1 MITARRFSLPS
12 AAAAAAVGLVLAVAF
27 APGTSLARDL
37 GAFGEL
43 FPIAEPDLMALIQA
57 KVAALVGG
65 DGLHSLEEDAQAK
78 AKSFAEAPPGR
89 KLPRATATVSRTF
102 DPAIT
107 LNRDLADQNGQVFA
121 AAGTEVNPL
130 AWSQFRK
137 AILFIDGDDADQV
150 AWALAQGDETNSLIV
165 LTSGRPLELTRRNGR
180 RFWFD
185 QNAVLS
191 TRFQIAKLPSRVTR
205 ADPFLLI
212 EEVALPN
219 GPALSTES
227 QP

>member
-1 MITARRFSLPS
+1 MARRFSLHHVACS
-12 AAAAAAVGLVLAVAF
+12 ATVGLVLATSF
-27 APGTSLARDL
+27 APDAVLARDL
-37 GAFGEL
+37 GTFGEL
-43 FPIAEPDLMALIQA
+43 FPIAEPDLMALIQS

-65 DGLHSLEEDAQAK
+65 DGLHRMEEDAQAK
-78 AKSFAEAPPGR
+78 AKSVAEAPPGR
-89 KLPRATATVSRTF
+89 KLPRATVTVSRTF

-121 AAGTEVNPL
+121 AAGTQVNPL

-137 AILFIDGDDADQV
+137 AILFIDGNDADQV

-185 QNAVLS
+185 QNAVLI
-191 TRFQIAKLPSRVTR
+191 TRFQIARLPSRVTR

-212 EEVALPN
+212 QEVALPT
-219 GPALSTES
+219 GAAPPKVS

>member
-1 MITARRFSLPS
+1 MARKFSLHHVACS
-12 AAAAAAVGLVLAVAF
+12 ATVGLVLATGF
-27 APGTSLARDL
+27 APGAVLARDL
-37 GAFGEL
+37 GTFGEL
-43 FPIAEPDLMALIQA
+43 FLIAEPDLMALIQS
-57 KVAALVGG
+57 KVAALVRS
-65 DGLHSLEEDAQAK
+65 DGLHRMEEDAQAK
-78 AKSFAEAPPGR
+78 ARSFAEAPPGR
-89 KLPRATATVSRTF
+89 KLPRAKVTASRTF
-102 DPAIT
+102 DPAVT

-121 AAGTEVNPL
+121 AAGTAVNPL

-165 LTSGRPLELTRRNGR
+165 LTSGRPLELSRRNGR

-212 EEVALPN
+212 QEVALPVRASSK
-219 GPALSTES
+219 GSP

>member
-1 MITARRFSLPS
+1 MARRFSLPH
-12 AAAAAAVGLVLAVAF
+12 AAAAAAVGLVLASAVV
-27 APGTSLARDL
+27 PGVVFARDL
-37 GAFGEL
+37 GTFGEL
-43 FPIAEPDLMALIQA
+43 FPIAEPDLMALIME

-65 DGLHSLEEDAQAK
+65 DGLRRMEEDAQAK
-78 AKSFAEAPPGR
+78 ARRFADAPPGR
-89 KLPRATATVSRTF
+89 KLPRATVTVSRTF

-130 AWSQFRK
+130 AWSQFSK

-150 AWALAQGDETNSLIV
+150 AWALTQGDETNSLIV
-165 LTSGRPLELTRRNGR
+165 LTSGRPLELSRRHGR

-185 QNAVLS
+185 QNAVLT

-205 ADPFLLI
+205 ADPYLLV
-212 EEVALPN
+212 EEVALPV
-219 GPALSTES
+219 GASSKGSPH
-227 QP
+227 P